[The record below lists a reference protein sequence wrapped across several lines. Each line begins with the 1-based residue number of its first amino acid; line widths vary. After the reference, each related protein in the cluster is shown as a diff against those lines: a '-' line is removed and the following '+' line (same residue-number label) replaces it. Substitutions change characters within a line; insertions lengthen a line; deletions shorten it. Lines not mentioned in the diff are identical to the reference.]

1 MDLIEAGIIR
11 IKTVSIIFIR
21 CNLTCVYLDL
31 PLSDRRVVV
40 DEFLP
45 SQIPCLGSSLGI
57 NANYRCYEGTCKEG
71 PRSMVRYTST
81 WQALR
86 ELKRRSELWR
96 RDSFCAL
103 FLLPFTCTLFRS
115 MDFDV

>member
-40 DEFLP
+40 DEFYL
-45 SQIPCLGSSLGI
+45 
-57 NANYRCYEGTCKEG
+57 
-71 PRSMVRYTST
+71 
-81 WQALR
+81 
-86 ELKRRSELWR
+86 RRSLAWEVPSGLTPNIVVMR
-96 RDSFCAL
+96 ARVKRDPEAWSD
-103 FLLPFTCTLFRS
+103 TLVPGRL
-115 MDFDV
+115 